1 MTCLFVFHLILF
13 NLGTTHNLVLDC
25 EFHSAP
31 LYLLAVTIILP
42 ISALPYPFVVVSYV
56 VSVMALG
63 ETFDTDS
70 RHSLEMPLVFPILY
84 LCFVVLAISYSC
96 AKMVELHHPS
106 FLLSMVLRPKRFVTT
121 ISVIDI
127 TNKAHIFTCTIW
139 NCERLKISNKI
150 ANLR

>member
-63 ETFDTDS
+63 ETFDADS

-84 LCFVVLAISYSC
+84 LCFVVLTISYSC

-127 TNKAHIFTCTIW
+127 TSKAHIFTCTIW